1 MQAREIGPGIHWMGA
16 LDWDR
21 RLFDELIPLPDGTSY
36 NAYLVKGSEKIVLI
50 DTVDPTKTEVLMAQ
64 LEEVP
69 SIDYLIVQH
78 VEQDHS
84 GSVPAVLDRYPQA
97 HILCTPK
104 AKGMIVDHLG
114 VAEDRITVVENGET
128 LSLGDCTF
136 EFVHAPWVH
145 WPETMLTY
153 SRQDKILFTCDLF
166 GSHLATTDLYAT
178 DKERV
183 YEAAKRYYAEIMM
196 PFRAVIKGHLEK
208 LAGYAIDTIAPS
220 HGPVYDDPNFILD
233 AYRSWVLDPP
243 DNLVVLPYTS
253 MHGSTTAMVEHLIA
267 ALAVREV
274 AVAPFNMTVTDL
286 GKLAI
291 NLVDA
296 ATVVLGAPTVLTGA
310 HPNVIT
316 AAYLTGALRPKL
328 KHAAIIGSYGW
339 GGKAPE
345 QIMGLMSSLKVEWL
359 DPVMCRGLPAKED
372 LDALDRLADAIAE
385 RHEGL

>member
-1 MQAREIGPGIHWMGA
+1 MGA

-253 MHGSTTAMVEHLIA
+253 MHGSTTAMVEHLTA